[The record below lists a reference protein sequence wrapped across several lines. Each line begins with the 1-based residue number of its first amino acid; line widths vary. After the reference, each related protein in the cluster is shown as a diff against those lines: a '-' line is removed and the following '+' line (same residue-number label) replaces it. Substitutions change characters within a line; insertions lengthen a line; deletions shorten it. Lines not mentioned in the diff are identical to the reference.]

1 MMQILRRKGV
11 NMHHTKITQKEREL
25 LATWINEG
33 IANKEIA
40 RRLGRPVLTIRRE
53 LKRNKT
59 RVTVGDN
66 DWEMIYEPVHAQ
78 HIAMQRKQ
86 HAFLSKQPL
95 KNKKI
100 FSYVLRKLK
109 MGWSPEQIAGRLK
122 EVDHP
127 GEKDWHICME
137 TIYQFIYKKKTDMTK
152 AGIIQQS
159 ILDKT
164 KQGKEKTVIT
174 VTDHERPL
182 WEYLRRKQ
190 VKRRIRSGRKVQRV
204 RIPDRVSIQDRP
216 AVVAERIEFG
226 HWEGDSIVGKDH
238 ASGLH
243 TEYERV
249 TSLTRFERMTRITAH
264 QASLA
269 AQKIFGVLPEHAR
282 RSTTLDNGSE
292 HTQHKQFGLQTYF
305 ADPYS
310 SWQRGGNENSNLWI
324 RYYFPKR
331 TDFASITDEELQD
344 VEWELNNR
352 PRKRLNFKTPQEV
365 FTEYLNHP

>member
-1 MMQILRRKGV
+1 
-11 NMHHTKITQKEREL
+11 
-25 LATWINEG
+25 
-33 IANKEIA
+33 
-40 RRLGRPVLTIRRE
+40 
-53 LKRNKT
+53 
-59 RVTVGDN
+59 
-66 DWEMIYEPVHAQ
+66 
-78 HIAMQRKQ
+78 
-86 HAFLSKQPL
+86 
-95 KNKKI
+95 
-100 FSYVLRKLK
+100 

-127 GEKDWHICME
+127 KDPTWHICME

-152 AGIIQQS
+152 AGIIRQS

-164 KQGKEKTVIT
+164 KAGLEKTVIT

-190 VKRRIRSGRKVQRV
+190 VRRRTKGGRKSQRV
-204 RIPDRVSIQDRP
+204 RIPDRISIQDRP
-216 AVVAERIEFG
+216 AIVAQRMQFG

-238 ASGLH
+238 SSGLH

-249 TSLTRFERMTRITAH
+249 TSLIRIERMTRITAE

-269 AQKIFGVLPEHAR
+269 AQKIFGNLPHYAR

-292 HTQHKQFGLQTYF
+292 HTRHKVWGIQTYF

-310 SWQRGGNENSNLWI
+310 SWQRGGNENANLWI

-331 TDFASITDEELQD
+331 TDFACGSALRWSASCPYGRVPRPVLTALGACKELA
-344 VEWELNNR
+344 LPASGKKTKAAR
-352 PRKRLNFKTPQEV
+352 MSGPRRSDGT
-365 FTEYLNHP
+365 